1 MTYHL
6 LSPAP
11 FYKHN
16 FDHIQTNQR
25 LKKKQHEI
33 SSSFSGSVLQ
43 TQPRTVATLKLF
55 PAHFQG
61 ENSLLTVASKKNHN
75 MEIKRHMEKI
85 LFLRHEQCSGLDAK
99 AVLQ

>member
-1 MTYHL
+1 MKCHP
-6 LSPAP
+6 LSQAP

-33 SSSFSGSVLQ
+33 SPSFSGPVLQ

-61 ENSLLTVASKKNHN
+61 ENSLLTVSSKKKKSQYEN
-75 MEIKRHMEKI
+75 RTP
-85 LFLRHEQCSGLDAK
+85 
-99 AVLQ
+99 

>member
-1 MTYHL
+1 MKYHL
-6 LSPAP
+6 LSQAP

-33 SSSFSGSVLQ
+33 SPSFSGPVLQ

-61 ENSLLTVASKKNHN
+61 ENSLLTVASKKTNHN
-75 MEIKRHMEKI
+75 MKIERHKETENT
-85 LFLRHEQCSGLDAK
+85 FL
-99 AVLQ
+99 